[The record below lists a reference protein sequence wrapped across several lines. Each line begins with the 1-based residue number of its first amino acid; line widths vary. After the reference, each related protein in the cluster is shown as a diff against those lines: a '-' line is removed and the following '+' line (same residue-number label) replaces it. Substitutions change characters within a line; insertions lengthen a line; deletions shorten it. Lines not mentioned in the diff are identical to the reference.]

1 MGHLLSYLK
10 KYKKETVIA
19 PLFKMLE
26 ACFDLLVP
34 LIVADIIDNGIG
46 RGEGE
51 TEYILYRFALLVGM
65 AILGL
70 SCTVVAQYFSAR
82 AAIGTATALR
92 HNLLAKIGTL
102 SFTELDTIGTSTLVT
117 RMTSDVN
124 QVQNGINLFLR
135 LFLRSPFIVFGAM
148 VMAFIIDPQIALI
161 FVGVILLLFL
171 IVFGMMAITK
181 PRYKRVQNALDGVTR
196 EVRENLGGVR
206 VIRAFGRE
214 ELQREEFFEANTRL
228 YHAQMKVGR
237 LSSLLNPLTYLVIN
251 TAIIL
256 ILWLGAWQVEDGIL
270 SSGDIIALINYVSQI
285 LVELVKLANTVI
297 TLGKASA
304 SISRIEEVLETESSI
319 RFGNEDVDR
328 EGCEALRFENVS
340 LRYRGAGDESLSN
353 ISFTAMRGE
362 TVGIIGGTGSG
373 KSSLVHLIPR
383 FYDATAGEVF
393 LLGKP
398 IHSLSKEALLS
409 SVAIVDQRPR
419 LFSGT
424 IRENLLWGKA
434 NAGDEELWRALEIAQ
449 AADFVREKP
458 EGLDSRVAAGGSNFS
473 GGQRQRLTIAR
484 AVVSQADILI
494 LDDSTSALDF
504 ATDAA
509 LRRALRTLPSYMT
522 VFIVS
527 QRTGSIAYAD
537 RILVLEDGELV
548 GHGTHDELLTSSPV
562 YREIYESQFK
572 GEKEA

>member
-10 KYKKETVIA
+10 NYKKETVIA

-34 LIVADIIDNGIG
+34 LIVADIVDNGIG
-46 RGEGE
+46 REDNG
-51 TEYILYRFALLVGM
+51 YILRRFALLVGM

-82 AAIGTATALR
+82 AAIGTATGLR
-92 HNLLAKIGTL
+92 HDLMAKIGGFG
-102 SFTELDTIGTSTLVT
+102 FTELDTIGASTLVT

-148 VMAFIIDPQIALI
+148 VMAFIIDPMIALV
-161 FVGVILLLFL
+161 FVGTILVLFV
-171 IVFGMMAITK
+171 IVFGMMALTK
-181 PRYKRVQNALDGVTR
+181 PRYRQVQNALDGVTG

-214 ELQREEFFEANTRL
+214 EMQREEFCAANSRL
-228 YHAQMKVGR
+228 YRAQMKVGR
-237 LSSLLNPLTYLVIN
+237 LAALLNPLTYLVIN

-256 ILWLGAWQVEDGIL
+256 ILWLGAGQVENGVL
-270 SSGDIIALINYVSQI
+270 FSGDIIALINYVSQI
-285 LVELVKLANTVI
+285 LVELVKLANTVV

-304 SISRIEEVLETESSI
+304 SVSRIEEILSTKNSI
-319 RFGNEDVDR
+319 CYGDEDVDR
-328 EGCEALRFENVS
+328 EGGEALRFENVS
-340 LRYRGAGDESLSN
+340 LRYRGAGADSLSN
-353 ISFTAMRGE
+353 ISFSALRGE
-362 TVGIIGGTGSG
+362 TVGVIGGTGSG

-398 IHSLSKEALLS
+398 IRSLTKEAILA

-424 IRENLLWGKA
+424 IRDNLLWGKK
-434 NAGDEELWRALEIAQ
+434 NATDEELWRALEIAQ
-449 AADFVREKP
+449 AADFVKEKP
-458 EGLDSRVAAGGSNFS
+458 EGLDARVAPGGNNFS

-484 AVVSQADILI
+484 AVVAHADILI

-537 RILVLEDGELV
+537 RILVLEDGQLV
-548 GHGTHDELLTSSPV
+548 GVGKHDELLASSSV

-572 GEKEA
+572 KEGEA

>member
-34 LIVADIIDNGIG
+34 LIVADIVDNGIG
-46 RGEGE
+46 RGENG
-51 TEYILYRFALLVGM
+51 YILRRFALLVGM

-82 AAIGTATALR
+82 AAIGTATGLR
-92 HNLLAKIGTL
+92 HNLLAKIGVL

-117 RMTSDVN
+117 RMTSDVT

-148 VMAFIIDPQIALI
+148 VMAFIIDAKIALI
-161 FVGVILLLFL
+161 FVGVILVLFL
-171 IVFGMMAITK
+171 IVFGMMAVTK
-181 PRYKRVQNALDGVTR
+181 PRYKRVQNALDAVTG

-214 ELQREEFFEANTRL
+214 EMQREEFCEANSRL
-228 YHAQMKVGR
+228 YRAQMKVGR
-237 LSSLLNPLTYLVIN
+237 LASLLNPLTYLVIN

-256 ILWLGAWQVEDGIL
+256 ILWLGSARVEGGVL
-270 SSGDIIALINYVSQI
+270 LSGDIIALINYVSQI

-304 SISRIEEVLETESSI
+304 SISRIEEVLATESSI
-319 RFGNEDVDR
+319 RFGTESADR
-328 EGCEALRFENVS
+328 EGSEALRFENVS
-340 LRYRGAGDESLSN
+340 LRYHGAGDESLSN
-353 ISFTAMRGE
+353 ISFSVLRGE

-393 LLGKP
+393 LMGKP
-398 IHSLSKEALLS
+398 IRALSREAILS

-424 IRENLLWGKA
+424 IRENLLWGKETA
-434 NAGDEELWRALEIAQ
+434 TDEELWQALEIAQ

-458 EGLDSRVAAGGSNFS
+458 EGLNARVSAGGSNFS

-494 LDDSTSALDF
+494 LDDSMSALDF

-509 LRRALRTLPSYMT
+509 LRRALRTLPSHMT

-548 GHGTHDELLTSSPV
+548 GNGKHDELLTSSPV

-572 GEKEA
+572 KEGEA

>member
-1 MGHLLSYLK
+1 MRYLLPYIK

-46 RGEGE
+46 RGDN
-51 TEYILYRFALLVGM
+51 TYILVRFGWLVAM

-70 SCTVVAQYFSAR
+70 SCSVVAQYFAAR
-82 AAIGTATALR
+82 AAIGTATGLR
-92 HNLLAKIGTL
+92 HSLLEKIGTL
-102 SFTELDTIGTSTLVT
+102 SFSELDTIGTSTLVT
-117 RMTSDVN
+117 RMTSDVA
-124 QVQNGINLFLR
+124 QVQNGVNMFLR
-135 LFLRSPFIVFGAM
+135 LFLRSPFIVFGSM
-148 VMAFIIDPQIALI
+148 IMAFVIDPLIALV
-161 FVGVILLLFL
+161 FVGAIVVLFV
-171 IVFGMMAITK
+171 IVFGMMALTK
-181 PRYKRVQNALDGVTR
+181 PRYKKVQNALDGVTG

-214 ELQREEFFEANTRL
+214 ELQEEEFRTANRRL
-228 YHAQMKVGR
+228 YTAQMKVGR
-237 LSSLLNPLTYLVIN
+237 LAALLNPMTYLVVN

-256 ILWLGAWQVEDGIL
+256 ILWLGAGRVDGGIL
-270 SSGDIIALINYVSQI
+270 FSGDIIALINYVSQI
-285 LVELVKLANTVI
+285 LVELVKLANTVVL
-297 TLGKASA
+297 LGKASA
-304 SISRIEEVLETESSI
+304 GISRIGEVLDTESSI
-319 RFGNEDVDR
+319 VYGNESADR
-328 EGCEALRFENVS
+328 ESAEAVRFENVS
-340 LRYRGAGDESLSN
+340 LRYHGAGADSLSGV
-353 ISFTAMRGE
+353 SFTAMRGE

-383 FYDATAGEVF
+383 FYDATEGEVF
-393 LLGKP
+393 LSGKP
-398 IHSLSKEALLS
+398 IRSLTRDAILS
-409 SVAIVDQRPR
+409 SVVIVDQRPR

-424 IRENLLWGKA
+424 IRENLLWGKG
-434 NAGDEELWRALEIAQ
+434 NATDEELWHALEIAQ
-449 AADFVREKP
+449 AADFVKDKP
-458 EGLDSRVAAGGSNFS
+458 EGLDTRVSAGGSNFS

-484 AVVSQADILI
+484 AVVSHSDILI
-494 LDDSTSALDF
+494 LDDSTSALDY

-537 RILVLEDGELV
+537 RILVMEDGELV
-548 GHGTHDELLTSSPV
+548 ASGKHGTLLETSPV

-572 GEKEA
+572 KEEKA

>member
-1 MGHLLSYLK
+1 MRYLLPYIK
-10 KYKKETVIA
+10 KYRKEAVLA

-46 RGEGE
+46 REDN
-51 TEYILYRFALLVGM
+51 TYILIRFGWLVGM
-65 AILGL
+65 AVLGL

-82 AAIGTATALR
+82 AAIGTATGLR
-92 HNLLAKIGTL
+92 HSLIAKIQTL
-102 SFTELDTIGTSTLVT
+102 GFTELDTIGTSTLVT

-124 QVQNGINLFLR
+124 QVQNGVNLFLR
-135 LFLRSPFIVFGAM
+135 LFLRSPFIVFGSM
-148 VMAFIIDPQIALI
+148 IMAFLIDAKIALV
-161 FVGVILLLFL
+161 FVAAIAILFV
-171 IVFGMMAITK
+171 IVFGMMALTK
-181 PRYKRVQNALDGVTR
+181 PRYGRVQNALDSVTE

-214 ELQREEFFEANTRL
+214 ELQEEEFRTANTLL
-228 YHAQMKVGR
+228 YRAQMRVGR
-237 LSSLLNPLTYLVIN
+237 LVALLNPLTYLVVN

-256 ILWLGAWQVEDGIL
+256 VLWLGAGKVNDGTL
-270 SSGDIIALINYVSQI
+270 LSGDIIALINYVSQI
-285 LVELVKLANTVI
+285 LVELVKLANTIVA
-297 TLGKASA
+297 LGKALA
-304 SISRIEEVLETESSI
+304 GVSRIGEVLDTESSI
-319 RFGNEDVDR
+319 RYGNESADA
-328 EGCEALRFENVS
+328 ESAEAVRFENVS
-340 LRYRGAGDESLSN
+340 LRYHGAGDASLSN
-353 ISFTAMRGE
+353 VTFRAMRGE

-383 FYDATAGEVF
+383 FYDATSGEVF
-393 LLGKP
+393 LSGKP
-398 IHSLSKEALLS
+398 IRALSKEALLS

-424 IRENLLWGKA
+424 VRENLLWGKGDA
-434 NAGDEELWRALEIAQ
+434 TDEELWEALEIAQ
-449 AADFVREKP
+449 AADFIREKP
-458 EGLDSRVAAGGSNFS
+458 KGLDEPVTAGGSNFS

-484 AVVSQADILI
+484 AVVSHADILI
-494 LDDSTSALDF
+494 LDDSTSALDY

-509 LRRALRTLPSYMT
+509 LRRALRTLPSHMT

-548 GHGTHDELLTSSPV
+548 GEGKHESLLATSSV

-572 GEKEA
+572 GETKA

>member
-1 MGHLLSYLK
+1 MRYLLPYIK

-46 RGEGE
+46 RGDN
-51 TEYILYRFALLVGM
+51 TYILVRFGWLVGM

-70 SCTVVAQYFSAR
+70 SCSVVAQYFAAR
-82 AAIGTATALR
+82 AAIGTATGLR
-92 HNLLAKIGTL
+92 HSLLEKIGTL
-102 SFTELDTIGTSTLVT
+102 SFSELDTIGTSTLVT
-117 RMTSDVN
+117 RMTSDVA
-124 QVQNGINLFLR
+124 QVQNGVNMFLR
-135 LFLRSPFIVFGAM
+135 LFLRSPFIVFGSM
-148 VMAFIIDPQIALI
+148 IMAFVIDPLIALV
-161 FVGVILLLFL
+161 FVGAIVVLFV
-171 IVFGMMAITK
+171 IVFGMMALTK
-181 PRYKRVQNALDGVTR
+181 PRYKKVQNALDGVTG

-214 ELQREEFFEANTRL
+214 ELQEEEFRTANRRL
-228 YHAQMKVGR
+228 YTAQMKVGR
-237 LSSLLNPLTYLVIN
+237 LAALLNPMTYLVVN

-256 ILWLGAWQVEDGIL
+256 ILWLGAGRVDGGIL
-270 SSGDIIALINYVSQI
+270 FSGDIIALINYVSQI
-285 LVELVKLANTVI
+285 LVELVKLANTVVL
-297 TLGKASA
+297 LGKASA
-304 SISRIEEVLETESSI
+304 GISRIGEVLDTESSI
-319 RFGNEDVDR
+319 VYGNEHADR
-328 EGCEALRFENVS
+328 ESAEAVRFENVS
-340 LRYRGAGDESLSN
+340 LRYHGAGADSLSGV
-353 ISFTAMRGE
+353 SFTAMRGE

-383 FYDATAGEVF
+383 FYDATEGEVF
-393 LLGKP
+393 LSGKP
-398 IHSLSKEALLS
+398 IRSLARDAILS
-409 SVAIVDQRPR
+409 SVVIVDQRPR

-424 IRENLLWGKA
+424 IRENLLWGKG
-434 NAGDEELWRALEIAQ
+434 NATDEELWHALEIAQ
-449 AADFVREKP
+449 AADFVKEKP
-458 EGLDSRVAAGGSNFS
+458 EGLDARVSAGGSNFS

-484 AVVSQADILI
+484 AVVTHADILI
-494 LDDSTSALDF
+494 LDDSTSALDY

-537 RILVLEDGELV
+537 RILVMEDGELV
-548 GHGTHDELLTSSPV
+548 ASGKHGTLLETSPV

-572 GEKEA
+572 KEEKA

>member
-1 MGHLLSYLK
+1 MRHLLPYIK

-46 RGEGE
+46 KGDN
-51 TEYILYRFALLVGM
+51 TYILLRFGWLVGM

-70 SCTVVAQYFSAR
+70 SCTVVAQYFAAR
-82 AAIGTATALR
+82 AAIGTATGLR
-92 HNLLAKIGTL
+92 HSLIAKIQTL

-117 RMTSDVN
+117 RMTSDVA
-124 QVQNGINLFLR
+124 QVQNGVNMFLR

-148 VMAFIIDPQIALI
+148 IMAFVIDPLIALV
-161 FVGVILLLFL
+161 FVGAILILFV
-171 IVFGMMAITK
+171 IVFGMMALTK
-181 PRYKRVQNALDGVTR
+181 PRYKRVQNALDRVTG

-214 ELQREEFFEANTRL
+214 ELQENEFREANSRL

-237 LSSLLNPLTYLVIN
+237 LASLLNPLTYLVIN
-251 TAIIL
+251 AAIIL
-256 ILWLGAWQVEDGIL
+256 ILWMGAGRVDGGVL
-270 SSGDIIALINYVSQI
+270 LSGDIIALINYVSQI
-285 LVELVKLANTVI
+285 LVELVKLANTVVL
-297 TLGKASA
+297 LGKASA
-304 SISRIEEVLETESSI
+304 GISRIGEVLDAESSI
-319 RFGNEDVDR
+319 KYGDESLDR
-328 EGCEALRFENVS
+328 ESAEALRFEDVS
-340 LRYRGAGDESLSN
+340 LRYRGAGDDSLSN
-353 ISFTAMRGE
+353 VTFTVMRGE

-383 FYDATAGEVF
+383 FYDATSGEVF
-393 LLGKP
+393 LCGKP
-398 IHSLSKEALLS
+398 IRSLSRDALLS
-409 SVAIVDQRPR
+409 AVAIVDQRPR

-424 IRENLLWGKA
+424 VRENLLWGKGDA
-434 NAGDEELWRALEIAQ
+434 TDEELWRALEIAQ
-449 AADFVREKP
+449 AADFIKEKP
-458 EGLDSRVAAGGSNFS
+458 LGLDERVSAGGSNFS

-484 AVVSQADILI
+484 AIVSHADILI
-494 LDDSTSALDF
+494 LDDSTSALDY

-548 GHGTHDELLTSSPV
+548 GMGKHDALLSTSPV

-572 GEKEA
+572 KEGEA

>member
-1 MGHLLSYLK
+1 MRHLLPYIK

-46 RGEGE
+46 KGDN
-51 TEYILYRFALLVGM
+51 TYILLRFGWLVGM

-70 SCTVVAQYFSAR
+70 SCTVVAQYFAAR
-82 AAIGTATALR
+82 AAIGTATGLR
-92 HNLLAKIGTL
+92 HSLIAKIQTL

-117 RMTSDVN
+117 RMTSDVA
-124 QVQNGINLFLR
+124 QVQNGVNMFLR

-148 VMAFIIDPQIALI
+148 IMAFVIDPLIALV
-161 FVGVILLLFL
+161 FVGAILILFV
-171 IVFGMMAITK
+171 IVFGMMALTK
-181 PRYKRVQNALDGVTR
+181 PRYKRVQNALDRVTG

-214 ELQREEFFEANTRL
+214 ELQENEFREANSRL
-228 YHAQMKVGR
+228 YRAQMKVGR
-237 LSSLLNPLTYLVIN
+237 LASLLNPLTYLVIN
-251 TAIIL
+251 AAIIL
-256 ILWLGAWQVEDGIL
+256 ILWMGAGRVKDGVL
-270 SSGDIIALINYVSQI
+270 LSGDIIALINYVSQI
-285 LVELVKLANTVI
+285 LVELVKLANTVVL
-297 TLGKASA
+297 LGKASA
-304 SISRIEEVLETESSI
+304 GISRIGEVLDAESSI
-319 RFGNEDVDR
+319 KYGDESLDR
-328 EGCEALRFENVS
+328 ESAEALRFEDVS
-340 LRYRGAGDESLSN
+340 LRYRGAGDDSLSN
-353 ISFTAMRGE
+353 VTFTVMRGE

-383 FYDATAGEVF
+383 FYDATSGEVF
-393 LLGKP
+393 LCGKP
-398 IHSLSKEALLS
+398 IRSLSRDALLS
-409 SVAIVDQRPR
+409 AVAIVDQRPR

-424 IRENLLWGKA
+424 VRENLLWGK
-434 NAGDEELWRALEIAQ
+434 GDASDDALWRALEIAQ
-449 AADFVREKP
+449 AADFIREKP
-458 EGLDSRVAAGGSNFS
+458 LGLDERVSAGGSNFS
-473 GGQRQRLTIAR
+473 GGQRQRLAIAR
-484 AVVSQADILI
+484 AIVSHADILI
-494 LDDSTSALDF
+494 LDDSTSALDY

-548 GHGTHDELLTSSPV
+548 GMGKHDALLSTSPV

-572 GEKEA
+572 KEGEA

>member
-1 MGHLLSYLK
+1 MRHLLPYIK

-34 LIVADIIDNGIG
+34 FIVADIIDNGIG
-46 RGEGE
+46 RGDN
-51 TEYILYRFALLVGM
+51 TYILIRFGWLIGM

-70 SCTVVAQYFSAR
+70 SCTVVAQYFAAR
-82 AAIGTATALR
+82 AAIGTATGLR
-92 HNLLAKIGTL
+92 HSLLEKIGTL

-117 RMTSDVN
+117 RMTSDVL
-124 QVQNGINLFLR
+124 QVQNGVNMFLR

-148 VMAFIIDPQIALI
+148 IMAFIIDPLIALV
-161 FVGVILLLFL
+161 FLGVIIALFV
-171 IVFGMMAITK
+171 IVFGMMALTK
-181 PRYKRVQNALDGVTR
+181 PRYKRVQNALDGVTG

-214 ELQREEFFEANTRL
+214 EQQEAEFRMANSRL
-228 YHAQMKVGR
+228 YLAQMKVGR
-237 LSSLLNPLTYLVIN
+237 LAALLNPLTYLVVN

-256 ILWLGAWQVEDGIL
+256 ILWLGAGRVNGGFL
-270 SSGDIIALINYVSQI
+270 LSGDIIALINYVSQI
-285 LVELVKLANTVI
+285 LVELVKLANTVVL
-297 TLGKASA
+297 LGKASA
-304 SISRIEEVLETESSI
+304 GISRIGEVLDAESSI
-319 RFGNEDVDR
+319 VYGSESADR
-328 EGCEALRFENVS
+328 ESAEAVRFENVS
-340 LRYRGAGDESLSN
+340 LRYHGASADSLSG

-383 FYDATAGEVF
+383 FYDATEGCVF
-393 LLGKP
+393 LSGKP
-398 IHSLSKEALLS
+398 VRSLSRDAILS

-424 IRENLLWGKA
+424 IRENLLWGKGDA
-434 NAGDEELWRALEIAQ
+434 TDEELWQALEIAQ
-449 AADFVREKP
+449 AADFIRENP
-458 EGLDSRVAAGGSNFS
+458 DGLDTRVAAGGANFS

-484 AVVSQADILI
+484 AVVSHADILI
-494 LDDSTSALDF
+494 LDDSTSALDYM
-504 ATDAA
+504 TDAA

-548 GHGTHDELLTSSPV
+548 ASGKHDALLKSSAV

-572 GEKEA
+572 KEEKA

>member
-1 MGHLLSYLK
+1 MRHLLPYIK

-46 RGEGE
+46 KGDN
-51 TEYILYRFALLVGM
+51 TYILLRFGWLVGM

-70 SCTVVAQYFSAR
+70 SCTVVAQYFAAR
-82 AAIGTATALR
+82 AAIGTATGLR
-92 HNLLAKIGTL
+92 HSLIAKIQTL

-117 RMTSDVN
+117 RMTSDVA
-124 QVQNGINLFLR
+124 QVQNGVNMFLR

-148 VMAFIIDPQIALI
+148 VMAFVIDPLIALV
-161 FVGVILLLFL
+161 FVGAILILFV
-171 IVFGMMAITK
+171 IVFGMMALTK
-181 PRYKRVQNALDGVTR
+181 PRYKRVQNALDRVTG

-214 ELQREEFFEANTRL
+214 ALQENEFREANSRL
-228 YHAQMKVGR
+228 YRAQMKVGR
-237 LSSLLNPLTYLVIN
+237 LASLLNPLTYLVIN
-251 TAIIL
+251 AAIIL
-256 ILWLGAWQVEDGIL
+256 ILWMGAGRVKDGVL
-270 SSGDIIALINYVSQI
+270 LSGDIIALINYVSQI
-285 LVELVKLANTVI
+285 LVELVKLANTVVL
-297 TLGKASA
+297 LGKASA
-304 SISRIEEVLETESSI
+304 GISRIGEVLDAESSI
-319 RFGNEDVDR
+319 KYGDESLDR
-328 EGCEALRFENVS
+328 ESAEALRFEDVS
-340 LRYRGAGDESLSN
+340 LRYRGAGDDSLSN
-353 ISFTAMRGE
+353 VTFTVMRGE

-383 FYDATAGEVF
+383 FYDATSGEVF
-393 LLGKP
+393 LCGKP
-398 IHSLSKEALLS
+398 IRSLSRDALLS
-409 SVAIVDQRPR
+409 AVAIVDQRPR

-424 IRENLLWGKA
+424 VRENLLWGKDDA
-434 NAGDEELWRALEIAQ
+434 SDEELWRALEIAQ
-449 AADFVREKP
+449 AADFIREKP
-458 EGLDSRVAAGGSNFS
+458 LGLDERVSAGGSNFS

-484 AVVSQADILI
+484 AIVSHADILI
-494 LDDSTSALDF
+494 LDDSTSALDY

-548 GHGTHDELLTSSPV
+548 GMGKHDALLSTSPV

-572 GEKEA
+572 KEGEA